1 MNKYLDRDPLAPLI
15 IGINKDIAVYFS
27 NVAYF
32 VSMFSLNKQ
41 LMLYI

>member
-1 MNKYLDRDPLAPLI
+1 MI
-15 IGINKDIAVYFS
+15 SSINKDIAVYFS
-27 NVAYF
+27 NIAYF